1 MTIARITGLACTLYR
16 DRIKALANLA
26 CLRLPYRYD
35 TEAVYRN
42 CLEGIQELW
51 TDGVTYCIVETMERI
66 DGRFLWL
73 AFAAG
78 RLKEALACYAKVEEE
93 ARALGYDAIAFAGR
107 RGWSHVLPGFERHDD
122 DGWIKRLR

>member
-1 MTIARITGLACTLYR
+1 MIARITGLPCALYHE
-16 DRIKALANLA
+16 RIKALANVA

-35 TEAVYRN
+35 TEAVYRE
-42 CLEGIQELW
+42 CLAGLKELW
-51 TDGVTYCIVETMERI
+51 TDGVTYCIVETIERT

-78 RLKEALACYAKVEEE
+78 RLREALACYARVEEE
-93 ARALGYDAIAFAGR
+93 ARVLGYDAIAFAGR
-107 RGWSHVLPGFERHDD
+107 RGWSKVLPGFERHDD

>member
-1 MTIARITGLACTLYR
+1 MIARITGLAATLYK
-16 DRIKALANLA
+16 DRIEALANVA

-35 TEAVYRN
+35 PASVYRN

-51 TDGVTYCIVETMERI
+51 TDGVTYCVVEPMERM
-66 DGRFLWL
+66 DGRFLWI

-78 RLKEALACYAKVEEE
+78 QLQPALACYARVEEA
-93 ARALGYDAIAFAGR
+93 ARALGYDAVAFAGR
-107 RGWSHVLPGFERHDD
+107 RGWSRVLQGFERHDD